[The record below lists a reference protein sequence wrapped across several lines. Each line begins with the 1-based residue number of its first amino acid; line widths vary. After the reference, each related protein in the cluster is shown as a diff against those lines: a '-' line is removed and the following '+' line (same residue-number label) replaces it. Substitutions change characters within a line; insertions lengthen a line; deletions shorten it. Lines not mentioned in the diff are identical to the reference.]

1 MSQAMTLSLPLYPER
16 GLAAYLKAVN
26 ALPGLSAD
34 EERRLARRYRRYN
47 DLDAARQ
54 LVLAHLRYVVRVARG
69 FAGYGLPLADLIQEG
84 NIGLMKAVK
93 HYDPARKVRLVSFAV
108 HWIKAE
114 IYDYVLR
121 NWRIVKVAT
130 TKAQRKLFF
139 NLRKSRA
146 RLGWMKH
153 DEVNALA
160 ETLDVDPETVQ
171 QMEARMGYTDV
182 PFDADEDSDEENFR
196 AAPAGY
202 LQDMRYNPEVL
213 ATKSDQD
220 STRGEALHNALA
232 KLDSRARDII
242 QRRWLADDKP
252 TLHQLAREYRIS
264 AERIRQIETKAL
276 EQMKG
281 VLDRRSG
288 RGSTSAF
295 VPDNALPPASMQSS
309 SLPGVVAA

>member
-1 MSQAMTLSLPLYPER
+1 MTAQALALPLNLYPER
-16 GLAAYLKAVN
+16 GLAAYIKTVN
-26 ALPGLSAD
+26 ALPMLSAA
-34 EERRLARRYRRYN
+34 EERKLARRYRQHN

-54 LVLAHLRYVVRVARG
+54 LVLSQLRYVVHVARG
-69 FAGYGLPLADLIQEG
+69 FSGYGLPMADLIQEG
-84 NIGLMKAVK
+84 NLGLMKAVK
-93 HYDPARKVRLVSFAV
+93 RFDPARKVRLVSFAV

-114 IYDYVLR
+114 MYDYVLR

-139 NLRKSRA
+139 NLRKSRE
-146 RLGWMKH
+146 RLGWMNQG
-153 DEVNALA
+153 EVNSMA
-160 ETLDVDPETVQ
+160 ENLDVDPETVQ
-171 QMEARMGYTDV
+171 QMEARMGHTDV
-182 PFDADEDSDEENFR
+182 PFDADDDSDDEHFR

-232 KLDSRARDII
+232 KLDSRSRDII

-252 TLHQLAREYRIS
+252 TLHELAREYRIS
-264 AERIRQIETKAL
+264 AERIRQLEAKAL

-281 VLDRRSG
+281 VL
-288 RGSTSAF
+288 
-295 VPDNALPPASMQSS
+295 
-309 SLPGVVAA
+309 VA